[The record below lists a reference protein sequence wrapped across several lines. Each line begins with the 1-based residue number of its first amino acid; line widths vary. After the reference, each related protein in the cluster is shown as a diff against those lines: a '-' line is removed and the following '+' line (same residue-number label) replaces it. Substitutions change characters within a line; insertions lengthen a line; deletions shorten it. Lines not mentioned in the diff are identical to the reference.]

1 LEKRRRRKGEK
12 RTLTDSSEKA
22 KTESKNRENTTHKK
36 TVMGTC
42 KNNVEEEPQPEAG
55 NIVGKEM
62 KKKKRE

>member
-1 LEKRRRRKGEK
+1 
-12 RTLTDSSEKA
+12 
-22 KTESKNRENTTHKK
+22 
-36 TVMGTC
+36 MGTC